1 MQSRCTQ
8 AGCPGLGGIPHAQ
21 EVKPADRL
29 CSCETMDSPAP
40 EVAGELSARRDNRGE
55 SVQGRSRWSPWS
67 AGQYVT
73 GVIPTR
79 FSASV
84 AAVTVVVRW
93 KMRCG
98 GRSLRVRGL
107 VLLGNRRIAGL
118 RGGRTCRCVRGEGGR
133 MGSGPKSACLKRLL
147 PQRIQVLLLPVLLEC
162 VADKGDHCSGN
173 SDHNEYHDHACRR
186 IRRLR
191 RGRRTGGGRRTG

>member
-1 MQSRCTQ
+1 MHSGRVSRSGRDPACAGSEADGQ
-8 AGCPGLGGIPHAQ
+8 AVLMRDHGFSSSRGGRGAQCSSRQPGRVCA
-21 EVKPADRL
+21 
-29 CSCETMDSPAP
+29 
-40 EVAGELSARRDNRGE
+40 
-55 SVQGRSRWSPWS
+55 GRSRWSPWS

-118 RGGRTCRCVRGEGGR
+118 RGGRTCLCVRGEGDRRG
-133 MGSGPKSACLKRLL
+133 GGDESACLKRLL

-191 RGRRTGGGRRTG
+191 RGRRTGGGCRTG